1 MSKFTFEKTKQQ
13 RRKSS
18 EEDKAKIIADKEAQ
32 KAQLLE
38 QIRKIEEETKA
49 IIDDDED
56 IEIEEEEDLQE
67 QEIQK
72 HYDAIVSKT
81 KNSKSKIL
89 LKFLEQK
96 CKSIR
101 EVINIED
108 VIAQETI
115 EVEKIL
121 ASSKASK
128 GSSSKGSSSK
138 GSKTSRGMSVV
149 QEPTQVESFK
159 LDKEYYLIYGAVQSG
174 KTQFLQGI
182 TIAHIALSRCP
193 VIVILRNCRGDAQQ
207 LSNRFSDF
215 IKEQNQYF
223 KEAGFSGSNVLKYFY
238 VGGNK
243 SEESLRRAFTNCNM
257 IVAIANKTQLN
268 RLEKVITPE
277 TKYATIIDEADSV
290 AYGEDDVQF
299 RETLHRSILANSGRT
314 YAITATTFNVIF
326 SEKNIPTKN
335 IIRLPINPEYR
346 GLQKIQMKVIDPKN
360 ESELEDYLK
369 LLSERNAYEHKVDD
383 SLHRGLKKNDHPMIM
398 LIKKFHRKLKQQELA
413 RQVVEIG
420 NWSEVIV
427 FNGDGLTMY
436 SKHIESLAQ
445 IIRGGVIRETSEGV
459 TGFKIKPRTVHI
471 EENEGKYYVSVKA
484 QIDEG
489 LQYYKE
495 LHMSSKSTRISHLAI
510 VSEGMADR
518 GISFVSKDYKWH
530 LTTQYYEPNKKVFAD
545 NIIQSIR
552 LCGNYKDDL
561 PSVLYSTEKVCDDL
575 AKCFLVQEEM
585 LMRCKASEKVKS
597 IPRVLRKMQLSSEK
611 VPEKRKFGVRDSIL
625 ENLVEGE
632 DGGVEM
638 CEYNK
643 VLEGIS
649 RLEVKSE
656 NFHTDSTDK
665 LRKIVPESIGK
676 STILRKLYDMAST
689 LILDKFGTGKWVP
702 RTKIVKMLLATGESY
717 AKDENQ
723 IYGHFR
729 SLYQN
734 KYSFNDVTENT
745 NGFLMKKQGDLL
757 WIKIN

>member
-56 IEIEEEEDLQE
+56 IDIEEEEDLQE

-72 HYDAIVSKT
+72 HYDSIVSKT

-121 ASSKASK
+121 ASSKA
-128 GSSSKGSSSK
+128 SKGSSSK

-436 SKHIESLAQ
+436 SKHIEALAH

-530 LTTQYYEPNKKVFAD
+530 LTAQYYEPNKKVFAD

-585 LMRCKASEKVKS
+585 LMRCKASEKVKN
-597 IPRVLRKMQLSSEK
+597 IPRVLRKMQLCSEK
-611 VPEKRKFGVRDSIL
+611 VPEKRRFGVRDSIL
-625 ENLVEGE
+625 ENLVPGE
-632 DGGVEM
+632 DGGVPM

-649 RLEVKSE
+649 RLELKSVSE
-656 NFHTDSTDK
+656 EDPEWLPEQERIGRTYVLKAYKKSGS
-665 LRKIVPESIGK
+665 LVRKIIDLYLGVGVEK
-676 STILRKLYDMAST
+676 SLSKGDIEKAVGQVINIANYDRWSLDKHKMFKILRKDGSRY
-689 LILDKFGTGKWVP
+689 
-702 RTKIVKMLLATGESY
+702 KI
-717 AKDENQ
+717 
-723 IYGHFR
+723 R
-729 SLYQN
+729 SEIVEMFS
-734 KYSFNDVTENT
+734 K
-745 NGFLMKKQGDLL
+745 
-757 WIKIN
+757 